1 MPNYY
6 PRRIQPA
13 DSLLYDAQ
21 GNLVGL
27 RSGTSGD
34 EAIFGLSASELAATQ
49 ALVSKD
55 GTGASIAAFGPTLF
69 VAADSIIAQSLNP
82 PNAGFLCTT
91 TKGSHINSGGVNVQ
105 GVTNIYSET
114 PLRLKFR
121 ASHGVVTG
129 DEVMFWPA
137 ASGMA
142 VTSLNLAYHRLRV
155 TVTAADE
162 VTLDGTVAAD
172 CPAGLTS
179 ASAAGDALFIVDMAY
194 GNYGFLSWA
203 LHELGHPFS
212 RIDYCFRPGARS
224 DQLAVAVPAELT
236 RTYTHGLLHV
246 GRNDGAT
253 DYSTSLA
260 TLRDLLLA
268 KCGLITVVLPFPDG
282 NATLATARGMARI
295 SAFWY
300 AQQATY
306 PNIRVCD
313 LWGAFSD
320 PTLSNEA
327 SDAGWIGPDNVHPRA
342 AGCAV
347 GGAKLAPSLFEPIN
361 PIRRALARVG
371 ANGSNLLTGGRFTA
385 AGGTAGAGVTGTV
398 ATSFTVGDRSNTNVT
413 AYTQVCRTP
422 ALKRRHSTAYVAGEI
437 LDIGDAYWYVVK
449 TAGTSAA
456 SLPGGYAT
464 ATMYDSAT
472 GVTDGTAVVFR
483 VPQFLDKR
491 DPSYMD
497 IVRWQY
503 IDQSISSDTGNDY
516 VNFFQSVAL
525 PGSVVEGD
533 YIRAEAVLVVADG
546 HLKYHTV
553 RARCINGAAAQI
565 ACSHGLGPN
574 GLPARAP
581 ALEMRP
587 RLIQTPPLRVP
598 SATATLEFRFA
609 MGCGIE
615 GARVFVALPLLEEVA
630 AP

>member
-55 GTGASIAAFGPTLF
+55 GTGASISAFGPTLF
-69 VAADSIIAQSLNP
+69 VASDSILAQSLNP

-91 TKGSHINSGGVNVQ
+91 LKGSYVNSGGTNVQ
-105 GVTNIYSET
+105 GVMNIYSET
-114 PLRLKFR
+114 PIRLKFR
-121 ASHGVVTG
+121 AAHGLVTG
-129 DEVMFWPA
+129 DEGMFN
-137 ASGMA
+137 
-142 VTSLNLAYHRLRV
+142 SLPSNSYLAYKRKTV
-155 TVTAADE
+155 AVTAADE
-162 VTLDGTVAAD
+162 VTLDGT
-172 CPAGLTS
+172 TS
-179 ASAAGDALFIVDMAY
+179 ADAANFTSGSAAGDAMFFVDMCW
-194 GNYGFLSWA
+194 GNYGILSWA
-203 LHELGHPFS
+203 LHETGHPFS
-212 RIDYCFRPGARS
+212 RVDSCFRPGARS
-224 DQLAVAVPAELT
+224 YQLAAAVPRDLT
-236 RTYTHGLLHV
+236 RTYTHGIIHV

-253 DYSTSLA
+253 DYTTSLA

-282 NATLATARGMARI
+282 NATLETAQGMARI

-313 LWGAFSD
+313 LWASFSD

-327 SDAGWIGPDNVHPRA
+327 SDAFWIGPDNVHPRA
-342 AGCAV
+342 AGAVV
-347 GGAKLAPSLFEPIN
+347 GGAKLAPSLFTPIN

-398 ATSFTVGDRSNTNVT
+398 ATGWTLGARSNTNVT
-413 AYTQVCRTP
+413 AYGQVCRTP
-422 ALKRRHSTAYVAGEI
+422 AIKRRHSTTYVAGEI
-437 LDIGDAYWYVVK
+437 LDIGDGYWYIVK

-456 SLPGGYAT
+456 ALPVGYAS
-464 ATMYDSAT
+464 AVLYDNAT
-472 GVTDGTAVVFR
+472 GVTDGTAVAFR
-483 VPQFLDKR
+483 IPRFLDMA
-491 DPSYMD
+491 DESYMD

-503 IDQSISSDTGNDY
+503 IDMAISSDTSNDFI
-516 VNFFQSVAL
+516 NFYQSLSL
-525 PGSVVEGD
+525 PGSVAVGD
-533 YIRAEAVLVVADG
+533 YLRGEIVIVIADG
-546 HLKYHTV
+546 HVKYHTQRV
-553 RARCINGAAAQI
+553 NCINGSAALI
-565 ACSHGLGPN
+565 ACAHGLGPN
-574 GLPARAP
+574 GLPARSP
-581 ALEMRP
+581 ALSMRP
-587 RLIQTPPLRVP
+587 RLIQAPPIRVP
-598 SATATLEFRFA
+598 SATATLESRFA
-609 MGCGIE
+609 LATGIE
-615 GARVFVALPLLEEVA
+615 GARVFVGLPMLEEVA